1 MADRLISRAEAKAQ
15 GLTTYFTGKPCL
27 HGHIAKRVTRN
38 KHCVAC
44 KAVRRLTLWDREDL
58 VIHLAKLYG
67 TGEYITRDDAV
78 RQGLK
83 RYFTGIPCK
92 QNGHIAE
99 RFVSTRACVDC
110 MYAKLSKSPWTK
122 EESLKRAARRRLRSE
137 AIAAGKTTYSV
148 AEPCDHGH
156 TCERRTLDSKCI
168 DCVAERAAARKD
180 AWSKLHPEKRRAISL
195 RWRTANPELY
205 RESSRLSK
213 ERNRK
218 KHTEAQKADYAKN
231 PEKYRAARK
240 RYYNKKRA
248 WHIERAALNDRKRRA
263 QKKGSGGSHTAADL
277 RAIITAQG
285 HQCANCR
292 ADLRKVRKHVDHIV
306 PLARGGSNDRRNLQY
321 LCAPCNLAKGAKDP
335 IEFARAQGRLL

>member
-156 TCERRTLDSKCI
+156 TCERRTFRLKMYRLRSREGGGK
-168 DCVAERAAARKD
+168 
-180 AWSKLHPEKRRAISL
+180 KRRMEQ
-195 RWRTANPELY
+195 T
-205 RESSRLSK
+205 SSR
-213 ERNRK
+213 
-218 KHTEAQKADYAKN
+218 KAACHFVAMAHG
-231 PEKYRAARK
+231 ESRAV
-240 RYYNKKRA
+240 
-248 WHIERAALNDRKRRA
+248 
-263 QKKGSGGSHTAADL
+263 SGK
-277 RAIITAQG
+277 Q
-285 HQCANCR
+285 
-292 ADLRKVRKHVDHIV
+292 
-306 PLARGGSNDRRNLQY
+306 
-321 LCAPCNLAKGAKDP
+321 
-335 IEFARAQGRLL
+335 